1 MARLWDVGLV
11 FGKEYVSRT
20 NYQWSDNPVERTH
33 QMLERLLDI
42 DPTSY
47 DPAVPKPETSN
58 EHYLAWLLD
67 EGVCQA
73 LISFLLRPNEKKT
86 SGLSKIQRATSW

>member
-11 FGKEYVSRT
+11 FGKGYFWFMMAFWYLPRLLEYVSRT
-20 NYQWSDNPVERTH
+20 NYQWSENPTERNY

-67 EGVCQA
+67 EG
-73 LISFLLRPNEKKT
+73 INF
-86 SGLSKIQRATSW
+86 GSKS